1 MPWQR
6 PKVARRNAPLCTT
19 RSSPLSKPHS
29 FALPKREALSTAE
42 QSPSGIGRAAPRL
55 LHFPAS
61 HGVKNQW
68 IGETRSHGLPI
79 ALFCVGDPV
88 PSSSECFPGAPRD
101 DEFPHPGC
109 AVRSA
114 TVAQEPRL
122 HCC

>member
-1 MPWQR
+1 MPWR
-6 PKVARRNAPLCTT
+6 RLRAALRNAPPCTT

-79 ALFCVGDPV
+79 ALSVWGIPCLLA
-88 PSSSECFPGAPRD
+88 EER
-101 DEFPHPGC
+101 HPMMSFLTQDLLY
-109 AVRSA
+109 AVR
-114 TVAQEPRL
+114 
-122 HCC
+122 

>member
-1 MPWQR
+1 MPWR
-6 PKVARRNAPLCTT
+6 RLRAARRNAPLCTT
-19 RSSPLSKPHS
+19 RSSPLSKRHS

-79 ALFCVGDPV
+79 ALSLVEIL
-88 PSSSECFPGAPRD
+88 SLLSEER
-101 DEFPHPGC
+101 HPMMSFLTQDLLY
-109 AVRSA
+109 AVR
-114 TVAQEPRL
+114 
-122 HCC
+122 